1 MSYDEMDNSSKSNN
15 AEFAVDAIQMTEK
28 KQYISSIPIT
38 SLHENYQPKLRKFNT
53 TNDGHLTLE
62 QAVQGLITLQKQS
75 NNYKRMLWLLIPVLI
90 GLIAATFGTTMAAF
104 KINQQT
110 QVVNSELL
118 AMDGQVIRTS
128 NMFLPKEDLFTTV
141 LGDNAANVRSIIA
154 DTYYVEVNGV
164 VQNTDSQGKILSA
177 IVLTPYFSLT
187 VDGTDRNNIVA
198 SINSQPGYE
207 QSNILTFFSNKLGVS
222 TVVKSVKFVDESSN
236 KFCYN
241 TCPSYM
247 YYLTATCFCAL
258 KPAGSLGLPCPIGKI
273 YMNGVCY

>member
-1 MSYDEMDNSSKSNN
+1 
-15 AEFAVDAIQMTEK
+15 MTEK

-207 QSNILTFFSNKLGVS
+207 QSNILTFYSNKLGVS

-241 TCPSYM
+241 PCPSDM
-247 YYLTATCFCAL
+247 YYHTVTCLCVM
-258 KPAGSLGLPCPIGKI
+258 KPGGSLGLPCPIGKI